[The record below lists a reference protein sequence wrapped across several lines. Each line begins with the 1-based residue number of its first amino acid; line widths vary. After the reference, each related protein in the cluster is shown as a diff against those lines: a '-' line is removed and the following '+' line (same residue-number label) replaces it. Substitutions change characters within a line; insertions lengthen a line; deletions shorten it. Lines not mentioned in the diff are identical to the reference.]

1 MKKIVALVL
10 ALALSL
16 SLTSAFALE
25 PLSIIATENPH
36 AEVLRLVEEDLKEL
50 GYELQLTVVS
60 DYVVENP
67 ATAAGDVMA
76 NFFQHIPYLASY
88 NADASE
94 ADQLVAV
101 IYTHFEPMALYAGTK
116 TSQIGR
122 AHV

>member
-50 GYELQLTVVS
+50 GY
-60 DYVVENP
+60 
-67 ATAAGDVMA
+67 
-76 NFFQHIPYLASY
+76 
-88 NADASE
+88 
-94 ADQLVAV
+94 
-101 IYTHFEPMALYAGTK
+101 
-116 TSQIGR
+116 
-122 AHV
+122 